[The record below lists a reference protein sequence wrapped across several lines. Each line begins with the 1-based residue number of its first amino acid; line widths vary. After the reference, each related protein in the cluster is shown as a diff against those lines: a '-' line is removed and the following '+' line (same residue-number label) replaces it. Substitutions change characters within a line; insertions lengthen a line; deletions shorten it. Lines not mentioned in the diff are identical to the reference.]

1 MSGGYF
7 DYAQYRIGDI
17 VDGLKDYLDGEALD
31 DEDVEVVLQDK
42 FLNEEERQYIKN
54 HHHTM
59 PNRYGYSKETLKE
72 MRKGLI
78 LLRKAEVYAQR
89 IDWLLSG
96 DDSEER
102 FHERLKEDLQKE
114 KELR

>member
-1 MSGGYF
+1 
-7 DYAQYRIGDI
+7 
-17 VDGLKDYLDGEALD
+17 
-31 DEDVEVVLQDK
+31 
-42 FLNEEERQYIKN
+42 
-54 HHHTM
+54 
-59 PNRYGYSKETLKE
+59 

-89 IDWLLSG
+89 IDLLLSG

-114 KELR
+114 KELI